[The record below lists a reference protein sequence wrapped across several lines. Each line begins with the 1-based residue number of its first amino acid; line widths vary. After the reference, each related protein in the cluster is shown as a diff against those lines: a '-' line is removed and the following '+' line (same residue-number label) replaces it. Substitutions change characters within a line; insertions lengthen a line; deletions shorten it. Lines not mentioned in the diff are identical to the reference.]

1 MNVNYYQTVPNS
13 HYWTSL
19 SGVLWSLKDKKCR
32 DSSGILTSS
41 GEHILIGIKNI
52 IKKGYKLKK
61 INDNKI
67 ISLEYFTYVSEIV
80 EYMESN
86 EYNSEK
92 FIQLLENT
100 LNNGF
105 DISYELKMER
115 HDVYKCIDGERKY
128 QDMHWNT
135 NLRENQVPDE
145 DKPVAEWLNYIE
157 YNLSKAKYE
166 NYHLNKEGALDE
178 LRKVA
183 ALAVR
188 AMEIHGCPERQINP
202 EIQL

>member
-86 EYNSEK
+86 EYSGEK
-92 FIQLLENT
+92 LIQLLENT

-105 DISYELKMER
+105 DIS
-115 HDVYKCIDGERKY
+115 
-128 QDMHWNT
+128 N
-135 NLRENQVPDE
+135 
-145 DKPVAEWLNYIE
+145 
-157 YNLSKAKYE
+157 
-166 NYHLNKEGALDE
+166 
-178 LRKVA
+178 
-183 ALAVR
+183 
-188 AMEIHGCPERQINP
+188 
-202 EIQL
+202 